1 MSLPQDD
8 SPSGSWL
15 AKMTKE
21 GDHLGNHAK
30 MSRLSMAKGQPTKD
44 FEMTNVM
51 KLTNGVNMAHK
62 NKLTSEIDMT

>member
-1 MSLPQDD
+1 
-8 SPSGSWL
+8 
-15 AKMTKE
+15 MTKE

-30 MSRLSMAKGQPTKD
+30 MSRLSMAKGKPTKD
-44 FEMTNVM
+44 FEMKNVM